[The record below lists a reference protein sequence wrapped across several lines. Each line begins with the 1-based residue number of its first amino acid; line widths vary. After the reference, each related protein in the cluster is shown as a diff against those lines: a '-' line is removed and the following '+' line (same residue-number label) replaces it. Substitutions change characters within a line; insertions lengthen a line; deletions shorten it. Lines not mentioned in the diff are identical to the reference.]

1 MAEQPKINTKLG
13 PKAYRPPNPER
24 YPAGAEARHLV
35 TYADTLGSAG
45 DLGTAI
51 SEISIRALERAEETH
66 KAVAEA
72 MTAVNVEQAAMEKAG
87 HPAARLVQTPEGIRS
102 VGSKFGELADSADP
116 LLAKEQERLDADIRK
131 VAQYQE
137 AILKKIDAAIT
148 CPTTQSDAPLRSDIR
163 NHLKSLS
170 PTDARYQA
178 IKAATDGDMAT
189 VSVILNSPPHLM
201 GLKAKDVDAVR
212 LEARKRTSP
221 ALWAAYEKSDV
232 VLKHMTTGSKAIGKK
247 KDSING
253 YRLADQQASN
263 DALGKLKGMARA

>member
-13 PKAYRPPNPER
+13 PKAYRPPNSER

-35 TYADTLGSAG
+35 AYADTLGSAG

-51 SEISIRALERAEETH
+51 SEISIRALERAEQTH

-137 AILKKIDAAIT
+137 AILKKIDSAIT
-148 CPTTQSDAPLRSDIR
+148 CPTTSYRCVCR
-163 NHLKSLS
+163 N
-170 PTDARYQA
+170 R
-178 IKAATDGDMAT
+178 
-189 VSVILNSPPHLM
+189 
-201 GLKAKDVDAVR
+201 R
-212 LEARKRTSP
+212 
-221 ALWAAYEKSDV
+221 
-232 VLKHMTTGSKAIGKK
+232 
-247 KDSING
+247 
-253 YRLADQQASN
+253 
-263 DALGKLKGMARA
+263 